1 VSEGEWDLR
10 WMLSKRDGPTRK
22 TAGTARVT
30 AASNALFL
38 SSEVS
43 GTADVVTAT
52 AARVHCYNVQGVL
65 MICCDGG

>member
-1 VSEGEWDLR
+1 MSEGEWDLR

-30 AASNALFL
+30 AASNA
-38 SSEVS
+38 EVS

-52 AARVHCYNVQGVL
+52 AARVSE
-65 MICCDGG
+65 